1 MKPNRFKNH
10 HSTAPK
16 METEED
22 HEFGDFEEIL
32 DESHEQE
39 EQTEEQPQFVRAR
52 WPKKGEV
59 IGVIVQRYGGNR
71 MEIHSTD
78 GKTRN
83 CRVPGKYKR
92 QLWLRP
98 KDIVLIKIWE
108 FDDSK
113 GDIIYKYKPNEITQ
127 LKKKDLLD
135 NLESDF

>member
-1 MKPNRFKNH
+1 
-10 HSTAPK
+10 
-16 METEED
+16 
-22 HEFGDFEEIL
+22 
-32 DESHEQE
+32 
-39 EQTEEQPQFVRAR
+39 
-52 WPKKGEV
+52 
-59 IGVIVQRYGGNR
+59 

-78 GKTRN
+78 DKTRN

-92 QLWLRP
+92 HLWLRP

-108 FDDSK
+108 FDDAK